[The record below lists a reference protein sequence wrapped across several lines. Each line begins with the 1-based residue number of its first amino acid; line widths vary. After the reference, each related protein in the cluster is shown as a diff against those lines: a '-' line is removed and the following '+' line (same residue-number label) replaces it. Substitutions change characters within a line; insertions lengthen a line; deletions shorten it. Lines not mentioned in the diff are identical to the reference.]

1 MVPQV
6 MHIGA
11 SAALPW
17 NLASRSCDE
26 WISMPTSRAE
36 AAPALEMTSP
46 ACSADLA
53 AATGADAEAA
63 GATGAAALEDFS
75 GATGECRTIDCAEAS
90 RSSS

>member
-36 AAPALEMTSP
+36 AAPAPEMTSP

-53 AATGADAEAA
+53 AARVCRDAGMPLLAVA
-63 GATGAAALEDFS
+63 VATPQAIWRMDE
-75 GATGECRTIDCAEAS
+75 S
-90 RSSS
+90 RGPESAIA